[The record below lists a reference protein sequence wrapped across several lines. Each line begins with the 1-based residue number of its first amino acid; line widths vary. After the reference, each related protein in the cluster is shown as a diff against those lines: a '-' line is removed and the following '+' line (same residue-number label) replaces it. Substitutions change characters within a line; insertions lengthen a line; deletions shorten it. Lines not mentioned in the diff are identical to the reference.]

1 MKCILGISAYF
12 HDSAAALIVDERVIA
27 AAQEE
32 RFTRIKHDS
41 SFPTNAVKY
50 CLKEANITID
60 EVDEIVFYEK
70 PFQKFERLV
79 DAHIRNMPFGFSAFR
94 KSMHT
99 WFRHKL
105 WIARDIQ
112 KALVTKKSISFTE
125 HHESHAAAA
134 YFTSPFDD
142 AAILVVD
149 AVGEKSCTSISLGE
163 GATMLPVVQQNYPH
177 SIGLFYSAFT
187 YYCGFKVNSG
197 EYKLMGLAP
206 YGEPVYVDLIKKE
219 FISWNDAGEVELH
232 LDAFDFDAGLKMLSK
247 KAIRSLK
254 NPVRKPETTIS
265 QFYKDIAA
273 SVQLILEELMVDL
286 VRHTIT
292 LTGKQNVVMSGGVA
306 LNCKVNQVLVETFD
320 AINFWFQPAAGDA
333 GGALG
338 AAMARYY
345 KTSSTRAITPDTLN
359 DQIYLGPSYP
369 PNKTEETLNRFKA
382 NYQEFDEPSLL
393 AFIAKQL
400 SSDKIVGWFQGR
412 MEFGPRALGNRS
424 ILASPI
430 SENMQSRLNLAIKKR
445 EGFRPFAP
453 LVLKEYATDWFDNI
467 TEAKYMMQTFT
478 SSRIKEIPAC
488 VHLDDTA
495 RVQTLEAND
504 NPKLHRLIAS
514 FYEKTGVP
522 MVVNTSFNL
531 RGEPIV
537 CSPEDAINCFIQTE
551 MDLLVLN
558 NFLLVKEQ
566 NHHLKVSKNVIKILD

>member
-1 MKCILGISAYF
+1 MKYILGISAYF
-12 HDSAAALIVDERVIA
+12 HDSAAALLVDGQIIA

-32 RFTRIKHDS
+32 RFSRIKHDS
-41 SFPTNAVKY
+41 NFPINAVNY
-50 CLKEANITID
+50 CLKEGNITID
-60 EVDEIVFYEK
+60 KVDEVVFYEK
-70 PFQKFERLV
+70 PFQKFERLI

-99 WFRHKL
+99 WFSDKI

-112 KALVTKKSISFTE
+112 KAIAARKPISFME

-134 YFTSPFDD
+134 YFTSSFDD

-149 AVGEKSCTSISLGE
+149 AVGEKACTSIGIGE
-163 GATMLPVVQQNYPH
+163 GAKISPLVQQNYPH

-206 YGEPVYVDLIKKE
+206 YGKPIYVDLIKGE
-219 FISWNDAGEVELH
+219 FISWNDMGEVMLNLE
-232 LDAFDFDAGLKMLSK
+232 AYDFDAGLKMLSK
-247 KAIRSLK
+247 KGIRTLQ
-254 NPVRKPETTIS
+254 NPVRKPETAIS

-273 SVQLILEELMVDL
+273 SVQLILEELMIDL
-286 VRHTIT
+286 VRYTINM
-292 LTGKQNVVMSGGVA
+292 TGKKNLVMSGGVA
-306 LNCKVNQVLVETFD
+306 LNCKANQVLVEKFD
-320 AINFWFQPAAGDA
+320 TINFWFQPASGDA

-338 AAMARYY
+338 AALACFY
-345 KTSSTRAITPDTLN
+345 KNQSDRFVIPETLT
-359 DQIYLGPSYP
+359 DQIYLGPSY
-369 PNKTEETLNRFKA
+369 NSAEITQTLNHFSA
-382 NYQEFDEPSLL
+382 NYQELDDATLSF
-393 AFIAKQL
+393 FIAEQL

-430 SENMQSRLNLAIKKR
+430 AEDMQSRLNVAIKKR

-453 LVLKEYATDWFDNI
+453 VVLNEHATHWFNNV
-467 TEAKYMMQTFT
+467 TEAKYMMQTST
-478 SSRIKEIPAC
+478 STRKKEIPAC

-495 RVQTLEAND
+495 RVQTLNEKD
-504 NPKLHRLIAS
+504 NPKLYQLIS
-514 FYEKTGVP
+514 NFFEKTGVP
-522 MVVNTSFNL
+522 MLINTSFNL

-551 MDLLVLN
+551 IDLLVLN
-558 NFLLVKEQ
+558 NFVLTKEQ
-566 NHHLKVSKNVIKILD
+566 NLHLKTSKNVIQTLD